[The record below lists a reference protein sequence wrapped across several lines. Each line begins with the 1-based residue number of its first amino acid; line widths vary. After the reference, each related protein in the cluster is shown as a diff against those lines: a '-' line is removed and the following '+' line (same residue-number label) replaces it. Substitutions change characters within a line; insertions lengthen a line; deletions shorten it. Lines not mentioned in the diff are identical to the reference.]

1 MDINES
7 TNVTIPLRNLIAIGM
22 GLCLFLGQWFVLDSR
37 VDKLENEVV
46 RLVERDTK
54 NTEFRWLQV
63 PQDTEQ
69 TVRLNHIEE
78 ALTKIDNCTE

>member
-1 MDINES
+1 VDINDS

-78 ALTKIDNCTE
+78 ALTQIDDCTE

>member
-69 TVRLNHIEE
+69 TIRLNHIEE
-78 ALTKIDNCTE
+78 ALTQIDVCTE

>member
-1 MDINES
+1 MDINDS

-22 GLCLFLGQWFVLDSR
+22 GLCLFLGQYFILDSR